1 MNLNE
6 NYTKLDPSG
15 VEKSLMS
22 FPDQILTTFKQA
34 LNSDIP
40 KLEFDAVL
48 ISGMGGSSNAAKI
61 LESVYESDFKV
72 PYDIDIHNDYDLP
85 IWCNTK
91 TLVIANSYSGNTE
104 ETLSGLIE
112 ARKRGCIV
120 LAVTTGGKLAEMIR
134 SGEVFGVVVDPE
146 STNPTGYPKT
156 GLGVSLGALFGAMVK
171 VGLLKITT
179 DELSKYLEELTE
191 IRKSW
196 NIKETAEWLRG
207 SIPVLFGGRP
217 LLGALN
223 AGRNAMC
230 EISRNFTEF
239 YDFPEVNHVLVEAVG
254 KPQAA
259 LQKKYLFFESNFN
272 DERVNL
278 RYQITKDIFKEQGI
292 ETNSYV
298 LTSKTILGQSLEL
311 AHYCAW
317 IGFYISIL
325 DDTDPGPEPWI
336 LKLKSALSQPAH

>member
-6 NYTKLDPSG
+6 DYTKLDPSG
-15 VEKSLMS
+15 VEKALTF
-22 FPDQILTTFKQA
+22 FPDQIITTFKQA
-34 LNSDIP
+34 INSDIP

-72 PYDIDIHNDYDLP
+72 PYDIDIHNDYSLP
-85 IWCNTK
+85 IWCNDK

-112 ARKRGCIV
+112 ARKRGCIT

-134 SGEVFGVVVDPE
+134 NGEVYGVVVDPE
-146 STNPTGYPKT
+146 KTNPTGFPKT
-156 GLGVSLGALFGAMVK
+156 GLGVSIGALFGAMVK

-179 DELSKYLEELTE
+179 EELSKHVEELIE
-191 IRKSW
+191 VRKTW
-196 NIKETAEWLRG
+196 NVKEMAENLHG

-217 LLGALN
+217 FIGALN

-254 KPQAA
+254 KPSSA
-259 LQKKYLFFESNFN
+259 LAKKYLFFESNFN
-272 DERVNL
+272 SDRVKL
-278 RYQITKDIFKEQGI
+278 RYQITKDIFKEQG
-292 ETNSYV
+292 
-298 LTSKTILGQSLEL
+298 LTTYNYSLVTSSVFAQSLEL

-317 IGFYISIL
+317 LGFYISML

-336 LKLKSALSQPAH
+336 LKLKDALSKSVN